1 MDQFQSKHTGARITL
16 LVFWIKKVKASPWN
30 MHVWDEQACFKCLN
44 CCSICP
50 WISDYLMLID
60 TDRRNDK
67 FWQIASSVDQHSLQF
82 ASDCANISIVF
93 WHVTLLAS
101 SHFCGKNLWRSIV
114 EQRVTSQNAMSV
126 FELWSQLSRRISI
139 PHSKISFD
147 LCRAKWEDY
156 SHSMR
161 KFYRG

>member
-1 MDQFQSKHTGARITL
+1 M
-16 LVFWIKKVKASPWN
+16 KASPWN

-139 PHSKISFD
+139 PHSKIRLIYSQPNEKTIHIAWGNFIEDRWLYLISCLLLFSF
-147 LCRAKWEDY
+147 
-156 SHSMR
+156 
-161 KFYRG
+161 